1 MGFGME
7 QVGFVSNGVNNYTK
21 VMRFEKLN
29 GKKSKTTQNKKT
41 EKNQH

>member
-21 VMRFEKLN
+21 VTRFEKLN
-29 GKKSKTTQNKKT
+29 GKKAKQHKTKKT
-41 EKNQH
+41 EKKQH